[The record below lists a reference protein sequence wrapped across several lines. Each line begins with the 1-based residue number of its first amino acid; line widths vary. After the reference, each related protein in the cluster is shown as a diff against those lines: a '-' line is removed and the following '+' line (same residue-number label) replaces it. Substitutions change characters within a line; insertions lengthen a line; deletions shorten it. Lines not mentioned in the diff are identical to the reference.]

1 MKLHYIK
8 LFISFITILTN
19 TVKTYHLY
27 HLAVEPQLHDIHVDG
42 GEDGDHET
50 VLYLKFHP

>member
-1 MKLHYIK
+1 M
-8 LFISFITILTN
+8 TILTN
-19 TVKTYHLY
+19 TVKTHHLY

-50 VLYLKFHP
+50 VLYLKFHR